1 MIQHKGVTWWLEI
14 VKIARKGFEVVSN
27 GEGQAM
33 ALQPK
38 NLARVKKKVHAFSW
52 GINQAITVTLKCGI
66 KYIGYIIE
74 SDLIHLKLTHI
85 YWMESSHMLRMAMLK
100 KKIKIDMLTLSL
112 DEDWELWDLTLKKI
126 NSRGSNFFFIWSW
139 VNRYVVLLRGMH
151 HVDRWLLISAQDNPC
166 EVWVVER
173 HECKLTLL

>member
-1 MIQHKGVTWWLEI
+1 MKEWIMSLMDDSTQGVTWWLEI

-52 GINQAITVTLKCGI
+52 GINKAMMVTLKWGI

-74 SDLIHLKLTHI
+74 SDLIHLKLTHVHL
-85 YWMESSHMLRMAMLK
+85 MESNHVLKMAMLK
-100 KKIKIDMLTLSL
+100 KKIKIDMMTPSL
-112 DEDWELWDLTLKKI
+112 DEDWKLWQLVWRESTQAVQLLFSFDL
-126 NSRGSNFFFIWSW
+126 
-139 VNRYVVLLRGMH
+139 
-151 HVDRWLLISAQDNPC
+151 
-166 EVWVVER
+166 E
-173 HECKLTLL
+173 